1 MVIFTVVA
9 SKWNRW
15 GRRGAS
21 PDPPA
26 PSSECTRPNINLT
39 YSRTFVLYSLTRSFV
54 RLVFIHPS
62 NIYYFLLVSCFCHR
76 WFKLTMSNYT
86 TENEQPAIEER
97 LRISIIVIYI
107 VILVVSIT
115 ANILIVLVL
124 WRNFR
129 RRRKT
134 TRDKSFI
141 VVTINQV
148 LSHLVFVLVTIPV
161 TLVKQSSPEWSF
173 STLWCKNMRPLPGS
187 VLPPMMFSYVA
198 LAVYLWNRMR

>member
-1 MVIFTVVA
+1 
-9 SKWNRW
+9 
-15 GRRGAS
+15 
-21 PDPPA
+21 
-26 PSSECTRPNINLT
+26 
-39 YSRTFVLYSLTRSFV
+39 
-54 RLVFIHPS
+54 
-62 NIYYFLLVSCFCHR
+62 
-76 WFKLTMSNYT
+76 MSNYT
-86 TENEQPAIEER
+86 TEIEPAAIQER

-124 WRNFR
+124 

-148 LSHLVFVLVTIPV
+148 LSHLVFVLATIPV

-173 STLWCKNMRPLPGS
+173 SPLWCEILRPLPAS
-187 VLPPMMFSYVA
+187 VLLPMMFSYMV
-198 LAVYLWNRMR
+198 LASYLSVRMR